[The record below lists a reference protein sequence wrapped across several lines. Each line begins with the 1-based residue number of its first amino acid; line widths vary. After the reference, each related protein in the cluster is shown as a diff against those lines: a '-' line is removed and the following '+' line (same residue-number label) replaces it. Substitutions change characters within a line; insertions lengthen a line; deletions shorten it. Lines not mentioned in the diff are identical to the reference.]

1 MSNLVFIDAEIDVK
15 SKKLLDAGAITDDMK
30 QFHSN
35 SISDLLDFIN
45 HADYVCGHNILN
57 HDLIYIERFTSFD
70 FAEVQTID
78 TLFLSPLLF
87 PIKPYHA
94 LLKDDKLQTDELNNP
109 LNDAVKAKDLF
120 FDEVSAFSEL
130 DSDLKQIYSSLLGDK
145 KEFTSF
151 FSYLNYPTF
160 KGDIKGLIQ
169 GRFSGKICQSIE
181 FDKLI
186 LENAIELAYCLAL
199 INSNSRYS
207 ITPPWVIK
215 NYSDVERVMYLLRSN
230 PCITGCPYC
239 NQSLD
244 AIIGL
249 KKYFGFNSYRT
260 YGGKALQEDAVK
272 AAINNKSILAVFP
285 TGGGKSITFQ
295 VPALMSGENT
305 KGLSVI
311 ISPLQSLMKDQV
323 DNLEKSNI
331 TEAVTINGLLDPIER
346 AKAFERVENG
356 SASILYI
363 SPESLRSKSIEGLL
377 LGRNVVRFVIDEAH
391 CFSSWG
397 QDFRVDYLYIGDF
410 IKSMQVKKNLENS
423 IPVSCFTATA
433 KQNVIQ
439 DIKDYFMNKLS
450 IQLETFS
457 SKASR
462 TNLTYKVIPRDN
474 EEDKYSTLRNLI
486 DEKQCPAIIYV
497 SRTRRAYQIAERL
510 SGDGYLA
517 KSYHGKMDKQ
527 EKSENQD
534 AFIRGEVDIMVAT
547 SAFGMGV
554 DKKDIGMVIHYEL
567 SDSLENYIQEA
578 GRAGRDENIIAD
590 CYVLF
595 NEEDLSKHFI
605 LLNQTKLNINE
616 IQQIWKAI
624 KDITRFRSK
633 VSNSALEIARKAGW
647 DDNVVEIETRVTTAI
662 SALEEAGYLKRG
674 QNMPRIFANSIL
686 TKNAQEAI
694 EKINHSERFN
704 ERQKQQAIRIIKKLL
719 SSKSRKQANDEAAE
733 SRIDYISDH
742 LGIVKEDVINAVNL
756 LREENILAD
765 RKDLTAFIKKG
776 EKRNRSLNI
785 VQEVDNLERFL
796 ITQFEEQEKQFHI
809 KELNEL
815 AAENGCKNVS
825 PNKIQTVINF
835 WVIKNWIKRK
845 QHNYSKYQLAIIS
858 NYSKQ
863 ELREKLDK
871 RHRLASFIV
880 EALYKRGNESLTSS
894 QNNKEQIL
902 VEFSVYELKQ
912 EYENSQTLFKLNI
925 AIADIED
932 ALFYLS
938 RIEAIKIEGGFLVIY
953 NKLSIERLEQDNKK
967 RYKAEDYKKL
977 NQFYENK
984 KQQIHIVGEY
994 ANKMIRDYKEAL
1006 QFVEDYFQLNYTSFL
1021 NKYFKE
1027 SRQQEIKRNLTPSKF
1042 RQLFGEL
1049 SPAQL
1054 SIIKDNTSQ
1063 HIVVAAGPGSG
1074 KTRLLVHKLA
1084 SLLLMEDVKHEQ
1096 LLMVTFSRAA
1106 ATEFK
1111 KRLIDLIG
1119 NAANFIE
1126 IKTFHSYCF
1135 DLLGKVGSIEK
1146 SQTIINMAV
1155 KKITSND
1162 IEPNRITKSVLV
1174 IDEAQDMDAHEFG
1187 LLKALMEHNEEMR
1200 VIAVGDDDQNIYE
1213 FRGASSQYLE
1223 QFISERQAIKYELIE
1238 NYRSKNNL
1246 VEFTN
1251 QFVEKINH
1259 RLKETPIVARTNE
1272 PGFVRLTKYSG
1283 SHLIEPVI
1291 KDIMTTDIIG
1301 TTCVLTHT
1309 NADALQVTGL
1319 LVNEGLPAK
1328 LIQTNEGFNLY
1339 NLLEVRYFIEQLRF
1353 TEDTYT
1359 ISDNNWNAAKR
1370 KLWDKFKNST
1380 KIEICINM
1388 INDFELSNPKTKYQ
1402 SDIEVFIKESKLEDF
1417 VSANGE
1423 IIFVS
1428 TIHKAKGKEFDNV
1441 FIMLNSFNTKTDEK
1455 KRQLYVA
1462 MTRAK
1467 QCLSIHLNG
1476 SYLDEISCQ
1485 DLVQETDDFSYKP
1498 AKILVLHLS
1507 HKDIWLDYFISKQGF
1522 IANLKSGEELSV
1534 DKDGCRDKG
1543 GNCVVKF
1550 SSKFKEKINEHESK
1564 GYMLSKAMINYIV
1577 YWKKEDTENEVKIIL
1592 PELKFKKH

>member
-1 MSNLVFIDAEIDVK
+1 
-15 SKKLLDAGAITDDMK
+15 
-30 QFHSN
+30 
-35 SISDLLDFIN
+35 
-45 HADYVCGHNILN
+45 
-57 HDLIYIERFTSFD
+57 
-70 FAEVQTID
+70 
-78 TLFLSPLLF
+78 
-87 PIKPYHA
+87 
-94 LLKDDKLQTDELNNP
+94 
-109 LNDAVKAKDLF
+109 
-120 FDEVSAFSEL
+120 
-130 DSDLKQIYSSLLGDK
+130 
-145 KEFTSF
+145 
-151 FSYLNYPTF
+151 
-160 KGDIKGLIQ
+160 
-169 GRFSGKICQSIE
+169 
-181 FDKLI
+181 
-186 LENAIELAYCLAL
+186 
-199 INSNSRYS
+199 
-207 ITPPWVIK
+207 
-215 NYSDVERVMYLLRSN
+215 
-230 PCITGCPYC
+230 
-239 NQSLD
+239 
-244 AIIGL
+244 
-249 KKYFGFNSYRT
+249 
-260 YGGKALQEDAVK
+260 
-272 AAINNKSILAVFP
+272 
-285 TGGGKSITFQ
+285 
-295 VPALMSGENT
+295 
-305 KGLSVI
+305 
-311 ISPLQSLMKDQV
+311 
-323 DNLEKSNI
+323 
-331 TEAVTINGLLDPIER
+331 
-346 AKAFERVENG
+346 
-356 SASILYI
+356 
-363 SPESLRSKSIEGLL
+363 
-377 LGRNVVRFVIDEAH
+377 
-391 CFSSWG
+391 
-397 QDFRVDYLYIGDF
+397 
-410 IKSMQVKKNLENS
+410 MQVKKNLENS

-486 DEKQCPAIIYV
+486 DEKQCPTIIYV

-967 RYKAEDYKKL
+967 RYKTEDYKRL

-1126 IKTFHSYCF
+1126 IKTFHS
-1135 DLLGKVGSIEK
+1135 
-1146 SQTIINMAV
+1146 
-1155 KKITSND
+1155 
-1162 IEPNRITKSVLV
+1162 
-1174 IDEAQDMDAHEFG
+1174 
-1187 LLKALMEHNEEMR
+1187 
-1200 VIAVGDDDQNIYE
+1200 
-1213 FRGASSQYLE
+1213 
-1223 QFISERQAIKYELIE
+1223 
-1238 NYRSKNNL
+1238 
-1246 VEFTN
+1246 
-1251 QFVEKINH
+1251 
-1259 RLKETPIVARTNE
+1259 
-1272 PGFVRLTKYSG
+1272 
-1283 SHLIEPVI
+1283 
-1291 KDIMTTDIIG
+1291 
-1301 TTCVLTHT
+1301 
-1309 NADALQVTGL
+1309 
-1319 LVNEGLPAK
+1319 
-1328 LIQTNEGFNLY
+1328 
-1339 NLLEVRYFIEQLRF
+1339 
-1353 TEDTYT
+1353 
-1359 ISDNNWNAAKR
+1359 W
-1370 KLWDKFKNST
+1370 
-1380 KIEICINM
+1380 
-1388 INDFELSNPKTKYQ
+1388 
-1402 SDIEVFIKESKLEDF
+1402 
-1417 VSANGE
+1417 
-1423 IIFVS
+1423 
-1428 TIHKAKGKEFDNV
+1428 
-1441 FIMLNSFNTKTDEK
+1441 
-1455 KRQLYVA
+1455 
-1462 MTRAK
+1462 
-1467 QCLSIHLNG
+1467 
-1476 SYLDEISCQ
+1476 
-1485 DLVQETDDFSYKP
+1485 
-1498 AKILVLHLS
+1498 
-1507 HKDIWLDYFISKQGF
+1507 
-1522 IANLKSGEELSV
+1522 
-1534 DKDGCRDKG
+1534 
-1543 GNCVVKF
+1543 
-1550 SSKFKEKINEHESK
+1550 
-1564 GYMLSKAMINYIV
+1564 
-1577 YWKKEDTENEVKIIL
+1577 
-1592 PELKFKKH
+1592 